1 MAKKLSGS
9 SRRGARPGAKGSAT
23 SKNALGKREA
33 ETGAS
38 ATATGDPAT
47 ELAALAALPDDAV
60 DTSDIPELAEDF
72 WKDAKRGVF
81 YRPVKQMLTIRVD
94 ADVIDWF
101 RRHAGQDGRYQTR
114 MNLALRDYMRRH
126 AGGAD

>member
-1 MAKKLSGS
+1 M
-9 SRRGARPGAKGSAT
+9 
-23 SKNALGKREA
+23 
-33 ETGAS
+33 
-38 ATATGDPAT
+38 TAAGDQAA
-47 ELAALAALPDDAV
+47 ELAALADLPDDAV
-60 DTSDIPELAEDF
+60 DTSDIPELTEDF
-72 WKDAKRGVF
+72 WNDAKRGVF

-101 RRHAGQDGRYQTR
+101 KRQSGQKGRYQTQ